1 MVEFND
7 RHFNGENRA
16 IPIRHLAT
24 LLHHPK
30 LVDLTYLEDIRAI
43 CARMCCRNHLD
54 IPVPQFF
61 ITADG
66 IRFVFMI
73 ERLRRD

>member
-1 MVEFND
+1 
-7 RHFNGENRA
+7 
-16 IPIRHLAT
+16 
-24 LLHHPK
+24 
-30 LVDLTYLEDIRAI
+30 LTYLEDIRAI